1 MKSLQI
7 AVVVVAAALWPAQA
21 ARAADEQATAGSMG
35 QPVGTLTL
43 DQAIERALATSHR
56 LAEARARQA
65 GAEAVVESQRVA
77 DMPVVSAHAGY
88 MRTNHVDEFGIAMPT
103 GEVRIIYP
111 DVPDNARGRI
121 DLQWPIYSF
130 GRIDAL
136 ERAARAEAQATA
148 HDLAAARHD
157 LALEVTRAFWAVVT
171 ARESVVVV
179 QQSLDRMDASLQDVR
194 NYLAVGLVAPN
205 DVFSMEAQ
213 RSRQRM
219 LLIRA
224 TNQVEQALTDLRHL
238 TGLPPD
244 APVEIAATLGQAVP
258 PAEPADALVA
268 AAMRDRADRS
278 AIEARIESVTQRREA
293 ALRGNRPQLGVGA
306 GVDYARPNPRIFP
319 RAAEWNP
326 SWDVSVNMSW
336 TLWDS
341 GRVRADVA
349 AATAAQTAVRE
360 RLAEFDSRLVA
371 DVRRSRLDVDSA
383 LAAVGAADDAV
394 RAATEARRVV
404 SERFAAGVATS
415 TEVLDAQVALL
426 QASLD
431 RTHALAAVRLAEARL
446 DWAVGR

>member
-1 MKSLQI
+1 MKPLQI
-7 AVVVVAAALWPAQA
+7 AFVVVAAALLTASA
-21 ARAADEQATAGSMG
+21 VRAADEG
-35 QPVGTLTL
+35 QSTVRLTL

-56 LAEARARQA
+56 LAEGRARQA
-65 GAEAVVESQRVA
+65 GAEAAVESQRVA
-77 DMPVVSAHAGY
+77 DQPVVSALAGY
-88 MRTNHVDEFGIAMPT
+88 MRTNHVDEFGITMPT
-103 GEVRIIYP
+103 GQVRIIYP
-111 DVPDNARGRI
+111 DVPDNVRGRI

-130 GRIDAL
+130 GRLDAL

-157 LALEVTRAFWAVVT
+157 LTLEVTRAFWAVVT
-171 ARESVVVV
+171 AREAVLVVK
-179 QQSLDRMDASLQDVR
+179 QSLERMDASLEDVR
-194 NYLAVGLVAPN
+194 NYLAVGLVPPN

-224 TNQVEQALTDLRHL
+224 TNQVEQTLTDLRQL
-238 TGLPPD
+238 IGLAPD
-244 APVEIAATLGQAVP
+244 APIEIEAVLERAVP
-258 PAEPADALVA
+258 LITPADVLVTDA
-268 AAMRDRADRS
+268 IRDRADRR
-278 AIEARIESVTQRREA
+278 AIEARLESVTERRDA
-293 ALRGNRPQLGVGA
+293 ATKGLRPVLGLGA

-326 SWDVSVNMSW
+326 SWDASISFSW

-360 RLAEFDSRLVA
+360 RLAEFDSRLAA

-383 LAAVGAADDAV
+383 LAAVEATADAV

-404 SERFAAGVATS
+404 NERFAAGVATS

-431 RTHALAAVRLAEARL
+431 RTQALAAVRLAEARL
-446 DWAVGR
+446 DWAIGR